1 MIGARLRAAALAW
14 ALAFCLPVWSA
25 PEAALAQGGLFAPD
39 EQIPP
44 APGSQGAPA
53 EEPAEEYTL
62 PDWVPRY
69 PNSNRPYWLPP
80 EDGPTTTVPPTGS
93 PSGTPGGTAPATDS
107 GGLFAPP
114 PPTPPPPPAATQPA
128 TAPAAAKDD
137 KPGFEGEVLQYYM
150 FTDDQGVTHL
160 TDAPAD
166 PRYRLFTIAISVTS
180 DKAPYRRLNLER
192 IMPYIQK
199 ASNTYKVDQAL
210 ITAVIRSE
218 SAFDPNAVS
227 WVGARGLMQL
237 MPNTARMM
245 GVKDSFDPEQN
256 IMGGTRYL
264 RMMLNR
270 FNGDVILAVAAYNC
284 GPERVARVMA
294 VPNIRE
300 TKNYVRTVLRNY
312 DTFLRMFRAEAS
324 GQAADPPAAGTA
336 GPTGT
341 SGSSVPSGSTGPAG
355 PTGTPGP

>member
-1 MIGARLRAAALAW
+1 MVKGPMAAVRSLARLALAALVAI
-14 ALAFCLPVWSA
+14 ALG
-25 PEAALAQGGLFAPD
+25 PETALGQGLFAPE
-39 EQIPP
+39 EQIPGQGQEGS
-44 APGSQGAPA
+44 PGEGDA
-53 EEPAEEYTL
+53 EPAEEYDL

-80 EDGPTTTVPPTGS
+80 DDGAAD
-93 PSGTPGGTAPATDS
+93 PGGREPGQAGGAQAP
-107 GGLFAPP
+107 GGQGFFSPP
-114 PPTPPPPPAATQPA
+114 PPPPPPPPPAPPTPPKASEPR
-128 TAPAAAKDD
+128 APE
-137 KPGFEGEVLQYYM
+137 FVGEVLQYYM
-150 FTDDQGVTHL
+150 FTDDSGVTHL
-160 TDAPAD
+160 TDAPVD

-180 DKAPYRRLNLER
+180 DKAPYRRLNLDR
-192 IMPYIQK
+192 IMPYINR
-199 ASNTYKVDQAL
+199 ASTTYKVDKAL
-210 ITAVIRSE
+210 VTAVIKAE

-270 FNGDVILAVAAYNC
+270 FKGDVILAVAAYNC

-294 VPNIRE
+294 VPEIRE

-312 DTFLRMFRAEAS
+312 ETFLRMFRADPD
-324 GQAADPPAAGTA
+324 GQAGQSDEP
-336 GPTGT
+336 
-341 SGSSVPSGSTGPAG
+341 
-355 PTGTPGP
+355 